1 MVVYDAPEAFPHPI
15 EKPAGHRK
23 PRLYAPRAAI
33 TPPAMESFAAPARPI
48 VARMAAAAAA
58 APERT
63 VAFQGAPGAN
73 SHVAALEAFPDALP
87 LPCFSFDD
95 AIDAVNEGRADCAI
109 IPIENSLHGRVA
121 DIHFLL
127 PESGLVIT
135 GEHFLPIRYA
145 LMGVG
150 ARDAVREAMSHP
162 QALGQCRHWLKAHD
176 IRPASYPDTAGA
188 AALVAEL
195 QDPAIAALAPPGAA
209 ALYGLDLLADDIA
222 DADHNTTRFV
232 VLARGGK
239 PATGDGAWMT
249 TLIFEVKNVPAALY
263 KAMGGFAT
271 NGVNMTKLESYQRG
285 GTFAATE
292 FFADVEGRPGDPS
305 LDRALEE
312 LGFHSKWLRV
322 LGTYRRARER
332 G

>member
-1 MVVYDAPEAFPHPI
+1 
-15 EKPAGHRK
+15 
-23 PRLYAPRAAI
+23 
-33 TPPAMESFAAPARPI
+33 MENFAAPARPI
-48 VARMAAAAAA
+48 VAAMTEAAAR
-58 APERT
+58 APERA

-73 SHVAALEAFPDALP
+73 SHVAVEETFPDGLP
-87 LPCFSFDD
+87 LPCFSFED
-95 AIDAVNEGRADCAI
+95 AIDAVKEGRADCAV

-150 ARDAVREAMSHP
+150 PLDGVREAMSHP
-162 QALGQCRHWLKAHD
+162 QALGQCRQWLKAHG
-176 IRPASYPDTAGA
+176 ITPIAYPDTAGA
-188 AALVAEL
+188 AALIAEMNN
-195 QDPAIAALAPPGAA
+195 PKVAALAPPPAA
-209 ALYGLDLLADDIA
+209 KIYGLETLASDIA
-222 DADHNTTRFV
+222 DAEHNTTRFV
-232 VLARGGK
+232 TLARGGRSL
-239 PATGDGAWMT
+239 TGEGPFMT
-249 TLIFEVKNVPAALY
+249 TIIFEVKNVPAALY

-285 GTFAATE
+285 GSFAATD
-292 FFADVEGRPGDPS
+292 FYADVDGRPGDDN

-312 LGFHSKWLRV
+312 LGFHSKWMRV
-322 LGTYRRARER
+322 LGSYPQARKR

>member
-1 MVVYDAPEAFPHPI
+1 
-15 EKPAGHRK
+15 
-23 PRLYAPRAAI
+23 
-33 TPPAMESFAAPARPI
+33 MENFAAPARPI
-48 VARMAAAAAA
+48 VAAMTAAAAAD
-58 APERT
+58 PERA

-73 SHVAALEAFPDALP
+73 SHVAAKEAFPDGLP
-87 LPCFSFDD
+87 LPCFAFED
-95 AIDAVNEGRADCAI
+95 AIDAVKDGRAAHAI

-145 LMGVG
+145 LMGLG
-150 ARDAVREAMSHP
+150 TRDEVREAMSHP

-176 IRPASYPDTAGA
+176 IQPLAYPDTAGA
-188 AALVAEL
+188 AAMVAEIGE
-195 QDPAIAALAPPGAA
+195 ATTAALAPPPAA
-209 ALYGLDLLADDIA
+209 DIYGLKLLANDIA
-222 DADHNTTRFV
+222 DADHNPTRFV
-232 VLARGGK
+232 ILARGGR
-239 PATGDGAWMT
+239 PAVGDGPWMT
-249 TLIFEVKNVPAALY
+249 TFIFEVKNIPAALY

-285 GTFAATE
+285 GSFAATE
-292 FFADVEGRPGDPS
+292 FYADVVGRPGDEAF
-305 LDRALEE
+305 DRAMEE

-322 LGTYRRARER
+322 LGTYRQARER